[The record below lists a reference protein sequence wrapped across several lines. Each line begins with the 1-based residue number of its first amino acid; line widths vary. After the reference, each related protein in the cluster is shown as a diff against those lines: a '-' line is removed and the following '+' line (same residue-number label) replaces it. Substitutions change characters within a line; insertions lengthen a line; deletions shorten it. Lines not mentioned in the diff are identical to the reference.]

1 MDTPNIDRVLNQFAC
16 EGLEGDWHAHH
27 QAALN
32 ELKTLRL
39 VPKAKLDRIQERI
52 DNLVALREHAIKFGG
67 SLYEAARCQSDIEVL
82 LWVQR
87 VFACV

>member
-1 MDTPNIDRVLNQFAC
+1 MKAHLEL
-16 EGLEGDWHAHH
+16 EGLK
-27 QAALN
+27 
-32 ELKTLRL
+32 LKLQDNGL
-39 VPKAKLDRIQERI
+39 SVKLDRIQERI
-52 DNLVALREHAIKFGG
+52 DNLVALREHAIKCGG